1 MCVKNLNRISV
12 VFFWYWFMHIILEI
26 RVTRLI
32 FNKSEKYKSL
42 FKSYFYVKENVLRVS
57 TWYNCTLYIS
67 CKLLIPPEICR
78 RKRACPLMWL
88 YFFYLFKQFILPM
101 QTEIFQVVLGDP
113 FCLWARY
120 SYRAECVIRIFHGS
134 ITGFL
139 QRLVILKKNRG
150 RNLPLTY
157 KKLSKKIFFS
167 T

>member
-32 FNKSEKYKSL
+32 FNKSKKYKSL

-67 CKLLIPPEICR
+67 CKLLIPPEKCR

-88 YFFYLFKQFILPM
+88 YFFYLFKQFI
-101 QTEIFQVVLGDP
+101 
-113 FCLWARY
+113 FCLCIDWNFPGSTRWPILPVGKVQLQSRVRY
-120 SYRAECVIRIFHGS
+120 
-134 ITGFL
+134 
-139 QRLVILKKNRG
+139 QN
-150 RNLPLTY
+150 
-157 KKLSKKIFFS
+157 FS
-167 T
+167 WEHNWISPEISHLEEK